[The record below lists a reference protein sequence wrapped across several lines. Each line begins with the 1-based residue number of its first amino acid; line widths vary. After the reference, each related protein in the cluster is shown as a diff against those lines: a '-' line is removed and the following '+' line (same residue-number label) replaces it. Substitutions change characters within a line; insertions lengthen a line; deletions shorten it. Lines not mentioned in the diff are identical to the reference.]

1 MPRVIGIRLA
11 IQTAL
16 ESHRQ
21 ARKLPVNGLIN
32 TYSSYSYSL
41 LLCASRPAL
50 ERRALGRLALA
61 GCRDVSAA
69 SELLLELWD
78 IGGTRGAK
86 QLQKLSQDPSKV
98 IANARF
104 LGSVE
109 IPMTATMAT
118 SRGQPCNFNILPP
131 PYQSLSA
138 GPVTHGASLPISMLF
153 L

>member
-1 MPRVIGIRLA
+1 M
-11 IQTAL
+11 
-16 ESHRQ
+16 
-21 ARKLPVNGLIN
+21 
-32 TYSSYSYSL
+32 
-41 LLCASRPAL
+41 
-50 ERRALGRLALA
+50 
-61 GCRDVSAA
+61 CRDVSAA

-109 IPMTATMAT
+109 VPMTATMAM
-118 SRGQPCNFNILPP
+118 SRGMPFLTQGPP
-131 PYQSLSA
+131 PPSTVFLLLRSA
-138 GPVTHGASLPISMLF
+138 LTIYCEQDTVLHFTPLRHLLYCQGRDNGRALLASSWVVIISIGNHCSCHLATMAMNQPTLR